1 MLRKSWRGHKR
12 RWRST
17 KKLTEISNKA
27 MEENNVLLKRILA
40 INNAS
45 STWALLVAA
54 GSLSKGSAGDFVYV
68 VTYVA
73 GGWQLFIISYDVNVN
88 WDETSSS
95 NVMSSELC
103 EPSLELL
110 IKLLVIG
117 ILDLLIYGSFWSFQY
132 YLHSVM
138 KSACAL
144 VMNYL
149 TFLWRFGNWFCDEF
163 LFTSVTKMRTYHS
176 KPCGPIKIGHVD
188 HPHHWPRQLP
198 RGWTHHLQCGRA
210 TWSRHVSC
218 QHGRRHL
225 AA

>member
-1 MLRKSWRGHKR
+1 
-12 RWRST
+12 
-17 KKLTEISNKA
+17 
-27 MEENNVLLKRILA
+27 MEENNALLKRILA

-73 GGWQLFIISYDVNVN
+73 GGWQLFIISCDVNVN

-176 KPCGPIKIGHVD
+176 KPCGPIKSEHVD

-198 RGWTHHLQCGRA
+198 RGRTCHLQCGRA
-210 TWSRHVSC
+210 MWTRHVSC
-218 QHGRRHL
+218 QRGIRRL
-225 AA
+225 AT

>member
-1 MLRKSWRGHKR
+1 MEEY
-12 RWRST
+12 
-17 KKLTEISNKA
+17 KKLTEINNKA
-27 MEENNVLLKRILA
+27 MEENNALLKRILA

-73 GGWQLFIISYDVNVN
+73 GGWQLFIISCDVNVN

-176 KPCGPIKIGHVD
+176 KPCGPIKSGHVD

-198 RGWTHHLQCGRA
+198 RGQTRHLQCGRA
-210 TWSRHVSC
+210 TWTRHVSC
-218 QHGRRHL
+218 QRGRRRL

>member
-1 MLRKSWRGHKR
+1 
-12 RWRST
+12 
-17 KKLTEISNKA
+17 
-27 MEENNVLLKRILA
+27 MEENNALLKRILA

-45 STWALLVAA
+45 LTWALLVAA

-73 GGWQLFIISYDVNVN
+73 GGWQLFIISCDVNVN

-149 TFLWRFGNWFCDEF
+149 TFLWWFGNWFYNEF

-188 HPHHWPRQLP
+188 HPHHWPCQLP
-198 RGWTHHLQCGRA
+198 RGRTRHLQCGRA
-210 TWSRHVSC
+210 TWTRHARC
-218 QHGRRHL
+218 QRGRCRL